1 MRSRM
6 MWLMALAILL
16 TASCTKDNTVVVSDA
31 TVVDVSDDANVGD
44 LSTDVLSGD
53 TQLPDTTGCE
63 LRFRI
68 DNLAI
73 DQAKRTVTITAVAE
87 NLTGKP
93 LEITFGDNCPAGSV
107 QFSGAGDGYDYYG
120 TCAAGAC
127 SPERPKTHTI
137 TIAAGETKTLET
149 VTIALD
155 GDTCNQP
162 IVKGTKLNLSFSLPL
177 VAPQPVVCGPTIVTV
192 GTDF

>member
-137 TIAAGETKTLET
+137 TIPSIAVEVSELEKPNKLLAALRPAKAP
-149 VTIALD
+149 ALPE
-155 GDTCNQP
+155 QP
-162 IVKGTKLNLSFSLPL
+162 QQSPYQPPLLSQLPR
-177 VAPQPVVCGPTIVTV
+177 QR
-192 GTDF
+192 